1 MYERGVPRRTAYL
14 TILAIV
20 ACAATLVARW
30 VRSRY
35 LGDIPHVQDEFI
47 YLLQAKT
54 LAIGRLAMP
63 PLSPAGPFGM
73 WFLEDRGRRFGIFP
87 PGWPALLA
95 PGVALRITD
104 WVNPLLHGATVLVLA
119 RASRKMLGAKG
130 ALCAAAFYAFSPQTL
145 LLAASLMS
153 HTAIALAGAAL
164 LSVLARPS
172 PSLRVG
178 SATAPGAAATTP
190 FDALLAGA
198 LACVAVLT
206 RPLCAVA
213 LAAVFG
219 VGVLL
224 LRRPARAL
232 QWGTIA
238 IVGSGFA
245 LGTMLLCAYNR
256 AQTGDPLIFP
266 QTRYFDTHLPPAAIP
281 IFNFHPG
288 CNALGFGEGHGCD
301 YSIADSKHTLV
312 NALQNTWD
320 NLRAWGLLLG
330 AGPILPV
337 LALYAFAR
345 RTGKTHSVLLAAPIL
360 TAGLYGLYWY
370 AGTCYGARFFHAA
383 VPFVVVAAASGVMA
397 IPPLARSPR
406 LIAALVTTVL
416 ALDGGILRAASSEL
430 EGGYWGADGRFAALK
445 ARWKDAPALVMVG
458 FAADVP
464 ETPPGE
470 RLFWTTQLVWSG
482 FWAPSVTAN
491 SAVGLNAPRVDD
503 EVVVY
508 ARFHPALVKVLRDRF
523 PDRKLWLY
531 VASERPGGDRV
542 EPWDERLLPDA
553 NRHESTSPPDN
564 YDGFRIDIHGRG
576 FVGSPDL

>member
-1 MYERGVPRRTAYL
+1 MYERGVPRRSVYP

-20 ACAATLVARW
+20 ACTATLLARW
-30 VRSRY
+30 MRSRC
-35 LGDIPHVQDEFI
+35 LGDIPHVQDEFV

-95 PGVALRITD
+95 PAEVLRITD
-104 WVNPLLHGATVLVLA
+104 WLNPLLHGVTVLVLA

-145 LLAASLMS
+145 LLASSLMS
-153 HTAIALAGAAL
+153 HTVIALGGAAL

-172 PSLRVG
+172 PSSRVG
-178 SATAPGAAATTP
+178 SATAPGAAETTT
-190 FDALLAGA
+190 FDLLFAGV
-198 LACVAVLT
+198 LACVAVLA

-213 LAAVFG
+213 LAALLG

-224 LRRPARAL
+224 GGPARTVRWRTLA
-232 QWGTIA
+232 T
-238 IVGSGFA
+238 VGSGFA
-245 LGTMLLCAYNR
+245 LGTVLLCAYNR
-256 AQTGDPLIFP
+256 ALTGDALLFP
-266 QTRYFDTHLPPAAIP
+266 QTHYFDTHLPPAAIP

-288 CNALGFGEGHGCD
+288 CNSLGFGDGHGCD
-301 YSIADSKHTLV
+301 YSIAGSTHTLV

-330 AGPILPV
+330 GGPIAPA
-337 LALYAFAR
+337 LALFAFAR
-345 RTGKTHSVLLAAPIL
+345 RRDRAHAILLAAPIL

-383 VPFVVVAAASGVMA
+383 VPFVLVAAASGVLA
-397 IPPLARSPR
+397 IPPVARSPR
-406 LIAALVTTVL
+406 MTAVLVTTVL

-445 ARWKDAPALVMVG
+445 ARWKGAPALVMVA

-464 ETPPGE
+464 ETPRGE
-470 RLFWTTQLVWSG
+470 RLFWTTQLVGSG

-491 SAVGLNAPRVDD
+491 SAVGLNGPRVDD
-503 EVVVY
+503 DVVVY
-508 ARFHPALVKVLRDRF
+508 ARFHPALVQALRERF

-531 VASERPGGDRV
+531 VASEHPAGDRI
-542 EPWDERLLPDA
+542 EPWDERLLPD
-553 NRHESTSPPDN
+553 TSLSEKPPDN
-564 YDGFRIDIHGRG
+564 FDGFRLNQG
-576 FVGSPDL
+576 P